1 MPLLIENRE
10 FLEAAANLVTALG
23 FIITI
28 GGLFFALRTYRAE
41 RERERL
47 EKAYGTFDDLDN
59 KYVEFMYKCTE
70 HPRLDFFS
78 VPAPKGRSLSDADRL
93 IERAMFAVLISIF
106 ERAFL
111 MFERHADREARERQY
126 PGWVECMKTYCTRGS
141 FLAEWNAIGG
151 QFDSSFQ
158 REMNAIIAQTS
169 GGNPVEA
176 RTSAPEAD

>member
-47 EKAYGTFDDLDN
+47 ERAYGTFDDLDN

-70 HPRLDFFS
+70 YPRLDFFS
-78 VPAPKGRSLSDADRL
+78 VPAPKDRRIDDADL
-93 IERAMFAVLISIF
+93 MIERAMFAVLISIF
-106 ERAFL
+106 ERAYL

-126 PGWVECMKTYCTRGS
+126 PGWVECMKTYCTRDS
-141 FLAEWNAIGG
+141 FLHEWNTIGE
-151 QFDSSFQ
+151 QFDTGFR
-158 REMNAIIAQTS
+158 REMNAIIAEPLKVN
-169 GGNPVEA
+169 G
-176 RTSAPEAD
+176 